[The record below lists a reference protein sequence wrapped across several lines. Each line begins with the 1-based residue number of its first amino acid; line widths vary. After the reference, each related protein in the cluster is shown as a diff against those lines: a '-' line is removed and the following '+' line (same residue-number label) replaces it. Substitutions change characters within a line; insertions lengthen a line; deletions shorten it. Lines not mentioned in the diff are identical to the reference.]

1 MAETGERH
9 QQATGGQAEGPA
21 ADPVAGLRV
30 LVVDDV
36 ATNRQLLKVFLKR
49 LGCEV
54 FLAEDGKAGVAM
66 FEQEAPDLV
75 LMDVMMPVMDGYEAT
90 RRIKASCGSRWL
102 PVVFVS
108 ALDKEDS
115 LVAGLAA
122 GGDDYLAKPVNFTV
136 LEAKLRSL
144 VRTLALQRRLEETQR
159 YHESVTDN
167 VGDCVVTID
176 ERGIVL
182 SANAVVQIV
191 FGYLPE
197 ELVGQNVSMLMPEPH
212 RSAHDGYVRAYVR
225 GGMPRVIGMPH
236 RHVDGLRKD
245 GSTFPI
251 ELTVTEMRFE
261 DNRLFVGIMRDVSE
275 RVAAEEKLRQHAA
288 TLQRLNDERMAE
300 SQLAAG
306 VMQRLMARQGLADP
320 RLHHWSTPATDFSG
334 DVIAAARSSDGRL
347 CVLMADAT
355 GHGLPAAISVL
366 PALISFYTMVEQG
379 FPVGF
384 IAYDL
389 NRQLLDFMPTGRFI
403 AASLICFNEGKQAA
417 ELWLGGM
424 PDLLVIEPDGKTC
437 RRIASDHLALGIVDF
452 DEDMAGIKALACA
465 PGSQLVVVSDG
476 VVEAASPDGEAF
488 GFDRLAGALC
498 SAAPPDRLDAVRR
511 AVAAHLGTA
520 ELHDDTSILIVDC

>member
-1 MAETGERH
+1 MNG
-9 QQATGGQAEGPA
+9 QATEERNETRAV
-21 ADPVAGLRV
+21 DPVVDLRV
-30 LVVDDV
+30 LVVDDM
-36 ATNRQLLKVFLKR
+36 TSNRQLLKVFLKR

-54 FLAEDGKAGVAM
+54 LLAENGAAGVEM
-66 FEQEAPDLV
+66 FRREEPDLV

-90 RRIKASCGSRWL
+90 RRIKASCGGRWV

-108 ALDKEDS
+108 ALDKEEN

-122 GGDDYLAKPVNFTV
+122 GGDDYLAKPVNFTI

-144 VRTLALQRRLEETQR
+144 VRTLGLQRRLEETRR
-159 YHESVTDN
+159 YHESVTDH

-176 ERGIVL
+176 EHGVIL

-197 ELVGQNVSMLMPEPH
+197 ELAGRNVSMLMPEPY
-212 RSAHDGYVRAYVR
+212 RSAHDGYVRGYVR
-225 GGMPRVIGMPH
+225 GGMPKVIGMAH
-236 RHVDGLRKD
+236 RRVEGLRKD
-245 GSTFPI
+245 GSIFPI

-261 DNRLFVGIMRDVSE
+261 DNRLFVGIMRDIGE
-275 RVAAEEKLRQHAA
+275 RVAAEQKLRQHAA

-306 VMQRLMARQGLADP
+306 VMQRLMMRQGLSDP
-320 RLHHWSTPATDFSG
+320 RLRYWSTPATDFSG
-334 DVIAAARSSDGRL
+334 DVIAAARCPEGRL

-366 PALISFYTMVEQG
+366 PVLISFYTMVEQG
-379 FPVGF
+379 FPIGF

-389 NRQLLDFMPTGRFI
+389 NRQLLDFMPIGRFV
-403 AASLICFNEGKQAA
+403 AASLICFDESKQTAQ
-417 ELWLGGM
+417 LWLGGM
-424 PDLLVIEPDGKTC
+424 PDLLIIGPDGKTC
-437 RRIASDHLALGIVDF
+437 RRVASEHLALGIIDF
-452 DEDMAGIKALACA
+452 DEEMAGVATISCA

-476 VVEAASPDGEAF
+476 VVEAVNPQGEAF

-511 AVAAHLGTA
+511 AVTAHLGGA
-520 ELHDDTSILIVDC
+520 ELHDDTSILLIDC

>member
-1 MAETGERH
+1 LAETEEKHG
-9 QQATGGQAEGPA
+9 QVAGGRADAPA

-54 FLAEDGKAGVAM
+54 SLAEDGAAGVEM
-66 FEQEAPDLV
+66 FRQEDPDLV

-90 RRIKASCGSRWL
+90 RRIKALCGSRWV

-108 ALDKEDS
+108 ALDKEEN

-144 VRTLALQRRLEETQR
+144 VRTLGLQRKLEETRR

-176 ERGIVL
+176 EHGIIL

-197 ELVGQNVSMLMPEPH
+197 ELAGRNVSMLMPEPH
-212 RSAHDGYVRAYVR
+212 RSEHDGYVRSYVR
-225 GGMPRVIGMPH
+225 GGMPKVIGMAH
-236 RHVDGLRKD
+236 RNVDGLRRD
-245 GSTFPI
+245 GTVFPI

-261 DNRLFVGIMRDVSE
+261 DSRLFVGIMRDISE
-275 RVAAEEKLRQHAA
+275 RVAAEQKLGQHTA
-288 TLQRLNDERMAE
+288 TLQHLNDERMPE

-306 VMQRLMARQGLADP
+306 VMQRLMARKGLSDP

-334 DVIAAARSSDGRL
+334 DVIAAARCSDGRL

-366 PALISFYTMVEQG
+366 PVLISFYTMVEQD
-379 FPVGF
+379 FPIGF

-389 NRQLLDFMPTGRFI
+389 NRQLLDFMPTGRFV
-403 AASLICFNEGKQAA
+403 AASLICFDESGQAA
-417 ELWLGGM
+417 QLWLGGM
-424 PDLLVIEPDGKTC
+424 PDLMIVEPDGKTC
-437 RRIASDHLALGIVDF
+437 RRVASEHLALGIIDF
-452 DEDMAGIKALACA
+452 DEEMAGVKAISCV

-476 VVEAASPDGEAF
+476 VVEAASPQGEAF

-498 SAAPPDRLDAVRR
+498 SAAPPDRLAAVRR
-511 AVAAHLGTA
+511 ALTAHLGGA
-520 ELHDDTSILIVDC
+520 ELHDDTSILLIDC